1 MANYHR
7 FRFAK
12 LQIIFELVKSVS
24 LLREG
29 DGEGGA
35 FAGGAVDGDGALV
48 ELDDL
53 IDVVEADAEAF
64 DIVYVSG
71 RYAVETL
78 KDMLLVFLADA
89 QPVVGDRDDGVG
101 AFGACGYL
109 NVNLFG

>member
-12 LQIIFELVKSVS
+12 IQIIFELAKSVS

-35 FAGGAVDGDGALV
+35 FTGGAVDADGALV

-53 IDVVEADAEAF
+53 IDVVEADAESF

-101 AFGACGYL
+101 AFSACGYL

>member
-12 LQIIFELVKSVS
+12 LQIKFELAKSVS

-48 ELDDL
+48 ELDNL
-53 IDVVEADAEAF
+53 VHVVETDAKAF

-89 QPVVGDRDDGVG
+89 QPVVGDRDDCVG